1 MVKGSLGAV
10 VPMLPTAFHL
20 TGEIDT
26 KATIDMVERAS
37 DEHPTIAI
45 NGFGSECLYLTV
57 SERQRVLELT
67 SRHKRA
73 ETALV
78 VGASART
85 RSDTQTL
92 VKQAAD
98 GGADVIMLAP
108 PVEVAS
114 THEAIDFMHRAVEWA
129 GASALMV
136 QDAPQWSGAPLGAS
150 SIQRLALLHPDC
162 IRYVK
167 PEDLPYPDSI
177 AALSSGSDLA
187 VYSGLGGSS
196 FEDARR
202 LGAEGVIPFLDAGAA
217 LQRYSRIEDV
227 VAAEHAFRQILP
239 LLVFEM
245 QTLEFA
251 IACAKTVLGWSGYR
265 ITPATR
271 VEGPPLSARALDTLR
286 FHAERAGVVVGVENR
301 EGGSA
306 RIASETGNLEFG

>member
-1 MVKGSLGAV
+1 MV
-10 VPMLPTAFHL
+10 VPMLPTAFDL
-20 TGEIDT
+20 SGEVDAS
-26 KATIDMVERAS
+26 ATIDMLERAS
-37 DEHPTIAI
+37 DEHSTIAI
-45 NGFGSECLYLTV
+45 SGFGSECLCLTV
-57 SERQRVLELT
+57 AERQFILKLAG
-67 SRHKRA
+67 RHKRA
-73 ETALV
+73 GTALV

-114 THEAIDFMHRAVEWA
+114 TDEAIDFMHRAVEWA

-136 QDAPQWSGAPLGAS
+136 QDAPQWSGAPLSAAG
-150 SIQRLALLHPDC
+150 IKRLALLHPDC

-177 AALSSGSDLA
+177 VTLSSGSDVA

-202 LGAEGVIPFLDAGAA
+202 LGAEGVIPFLDASAA

-227 VAAEHAFRQILP
+227 VVAEHAFRQILP
-239 LLVFEM
+239 FLVFEM

-251 IACAKTVLGWSGYR
+251 IACAKTVLGWSGYQ
-265 ITPATR
+265 ITPKTR
-271 VEGPPLSARALDTLR
+271 VEVPPLSVRTRDALRL
-286 FHAERAGVVVGVENR
+286 HAQRAGVVARPEFS
-301 EGGSA
+301 EGGGV
-306 RIASETGNLEFG
+306 RRELKTTNPGHE

>member
-1 MVKGSLGAV
+1 
-10 VPMLPTAFHL
+10 MLPTAFDIS
-20 TGEIDT
+20 GEVDAS
-26 KATIDMVERAS
+26 ATIDMVERAS
-37 DEHPTIAI
+37 DEHATIAVS
-45 NGFGSECLYLTV
+45 GFGSECLHLTV
-57 SERQRVLELT
+57 AERQLILKLAG
-67 SRHKRA
+67 RHKRA
-73 ETALV
+73 GTALV

-85 RSDTQTL
+85 RSDSQTL

-114 THEAIDFMHRAVEWA
+114 TDEAIDFMHRAVEWA

-136 QDAPQWSGAPLGAS
+136 QDAPQWSGAPLGAAG
-150 SIQRLALLHPDC
+150 IKRLALLHPDC
-162 IRYVK
+162 ICYVK

-177 AALSSGSDLA
+177 AALSSGSDLV

-202 LGAEGVIPFLDAGAA
+202 LGAEGVIPLLDSSAA

-239 LLVFEM
+239 FLVFEM

-251 IACAKTVLGWSGYR
+251 ITCAKTVLGWSGYQ
-265 ITPATR
+265 ISPATR
-271 VEGPPLSARALDTLR
+271 VEGPPLSARVRDTLR
-286 FHAERAGVVVGVENR
+286 LHADRAGVITRSDDCEDGGVRLEL
-301 EGGSA
+301 
-306 RIASETGNLEFG
+306 ETTDPGLE